1 MKRHFDII
9 IVHFKTEGSMEFY
22 VTASIVLPWIAA
34 LIIYLAK
41 NDTVT
46 NVLSFLMLPILG
58 YFAWEVY
65 FSNTLPMLIETPK
78 WVGSLITIY
87 DFGLLG
93 YFLYQG
99 MKNRSILVSAL
110 AILQLALLVIVVL
123 MIQHSDTADIYVDKL
138 TAFMYMIVAIIGVPI
153 AIFATKYM
161 EFDEKGKHS
170 FVAILIWFLGVMNFA
185 VSVNNIEWFFALF
198 ETTTL
203 ASFVLIRFRMD
214 KEAVNNAILA
224 LWMNQIGGVAILF
237 ALLML
242 IKTSGMYHFTDL
254 LSVDPKM
261 LSLAALGFL
270 SLSALVKGAQMPF
283 HKWLLGAMVAPTPV
297 SAILHSATMVK
308 IAPYLLLRISPII
321 KGTLLAKLLIITTG
335 FVFVAAAVIALT
347 QDNFKKILAYSTIS
361 LLGLMML
368 AAVVGTPIAIT
379 ASLILILF
387 HAFAKGFLFVEAG
400 VLEKVFHVKYIKE
413 MRRLIEKAPLTLMF
427 IFFGFLNMTFV
438 PFGTF
443 IGKWLMIEEVSGFL
457 SHGSYIL
464 LILYVGAGSAF
475 LSVLYMKVL
484 GISVRK
490 SHGIEKIKLTPLPL
504 RFNFVSVW
512 YYAWLFALTIFI
524 APFIST
530 QLVPIAGEIS
540 GGLVNIHADG
550 LSLIINHSTLY
561 FWQIMGALAILL
573 LIHALPFFVHFK
585 NVDTAMPYNCG
596 EAFPR
601 HIETYNFVCIS
612 KYESYIIAFSVAL
625 FIMVLVLGGG
635 LL

>member
-1 MKRHFDII
+1 
-9 IVHFKTEGSMEFY
+9 MELY
-22 VTASIVLPWIAA
+22 VTLSIVLPWIVAFV
-34 LIIYLAK
+34 IYLVK
-41 NDTVT
+41 NDFVT
-46 NVLSFLMLPILG
+46 NVLSLLMLPVLA
-58 YFAWEVY
+58 YFAWEIY
-65 FSNTLPMLIETPK
+65 FSGNLPMLVDTPH
-78 WVGSLITIY
+78 WVDYAITIY

-99 MKNRSILVSAL
+99 IKNKSMLVSAL
-110 AILQLALLVIVVL
+110 AVLQLVLLIIVIL
-123 MIQHSDTADIYVDKL
+123 MIEHSNTANIYIDKL
-138 TAFMYMIVAIIGVPI
+138 TAFMYMIVAIVGVPI

-161 EFDEKGKHS
+161 EYDEKGKHS

-203 ASFVLIRFRMD
+203 ASYVLIRFRMD
-214 KEAVNNAILA
+214 DQAVKNAILA

-237 ALLML
+237 ALLTFL
-242 IKTSGMYHFTDL
+242 KTSGLYHFTDL
-254 LSVDPKM
+254 LNTDSKM
-261 LSLAALGFL
+261 LSLTALGFL

-308 IAPYLLLRISPII
+308 IAPYLLLRISPVI

-347 QDNFKKILAYSTIS
+347 QENFKKILAYSTIS

-379 ASLILILF
+379 ASLLLILF
-387 HAFAKGFLFVEAG
+387 HAFAKGFLFIEAG
-400 VLEKVFHVKYIKE
+400 VLEKVFHVKYIKQ
-413 MRRLIEKAPLTLMF
+413 MRRLIERAPLTLMF

-443 IGKWLMIEEVSGFL
+443 IGKWIMIEEASGFL
-457 SHGSYIL
+457 SHGSYVL

-490 SHGIEKIKLTPLPL
+490 SHGIERVRALPLPL
-504 RFNFVSVW
+504 KFNFVSVW
-512 YYAWLFALTIFI
+512 YYGWLLFLTVFI
-524 APFIST
+524 APFIAT
-530 QLVPIAGEIS
+530 QIVPIAQELS
-540 GGLVNIHADG
+540 GQIPNIHADN
-550 LSLIINHSTLY
+550 LSLVINTSTLY
-561 FWQIMGALAILL
+561 FWQILGALVILS

-585 NVDTAMPYNCG
+585 NVDTARPYNCG

-612 KYESYIIAFSVAL
+612 KYENYLIAFSIAL
-625 FIMVLVLGGG
+625 FVMVLVLGGG